1 MSPTALPTIELHR
14 HLEGSLR
21 IQSLIELAQIHKVP
35 LPTEDPREL
44 AQVAQVLEPMDGLDA
59 VLAAFGLFQNAF
71 RSLPAVE
78 RLAYEA
84 VVDAALDGVR
94 ILELRFSP
102 GFMAQP
108 SGLDWDAMMDAILT
122 GVGRAE
128 QEHDIAVGLIAIVS
142 RIYGPDSARETAAFA
157 ANWRDALV
165 GFDLAD
171 VEEQWPA
178 RAFSEAIEPV
188 HKTGLPVTVH
198 SGENTGPEHIRDSLD
213 WLQAQR
219 IGHGVS
225 LIQDEGLM
233 RRCADESIL
242 IEACPTSNVRT
253 RAVPSLEAH
262 PARALL
268 RAGVPVSINSDDP
281 GLFDI
286 TLSGE
291 LRLAETHMGFSEAD
305 IRATIQCAYR
315 GSFVPS
321 ATKEQALA
329 DTPAWDFISL
339 G

>member
-1 MSPTALPTIELHR
+1 MSSSPLPSIELHR

-21 IQSLIELAQIHKVP
+21 IQSLIELAQIHQVA
-35 LPTEDPREL
+35 LPTENLSEL
-44 AQVAQVLEPMDGLDA
+44 SQIAQVLKPMEGLDA
-59 VLAAFGLFQNAF
+59 VLAAFDLFQNAF

-78 RLAYEA
+78 RLTYEA
-84 VVDAALDGVR
+84 VVDAALDDVR
-94 ILELRFSP
+94 IMELRFSP
-102 GFMAQP
+102 GFMAKP
-108 SGLDWDAMMDAILT
+108 AGLDWDAMMDAILT
-122 GVGRAE
+122 GVRRAQ
-128 QEHDIAVGLIAIVS
+128 QEHTISVGLIAIVS

-157 ANWRDALV
+157 ANWRESLV

-171 VEEQWPA
+171 VEEHWPA
-178 RAFSEAIEPV
+178 KEFSGPIAPV
-188 HKTGLPVTVH
+188 HKAGLPVTVH

-213 WLQAQR
+213 WLKARR

-233 RRCADESIL
+233 RRCADEDIL

-268 RAGVPVSINSDDP
+268 HAGVPVSINSDDP

-291 LRLAETHMGFSEAD
+291 LRLAETNMGFSDAD
-305 IRATIQCAYR
+305 IRAAIQCAYR

-329 DTPAWDFISL
+329 DTPTWDFISL

>member
-1 MSPTALPTIELHR
+1 MSSPSFPSIELHR

-21 IQSLIELAQIHKVP
+21 IQSLIDLAAMHKVD
-35 LPTEDPREL
+35 LPTTDPNAL

-59 VLAAFGLFQNAF
+59 VLAAFDLFQNAF

-78 RLAYEA
+78 RLTYEA

-108 SGLDWDAMMDAILT
+108 AGLNWDAMMDAILS
-122 GVGRAE
+122 GVRRAE
-128 QEHDIAVGLIAIVS
+128 QEHAIAVGLIAIVS

-157 ANWRDALV
+157 ANWRESLV

-171 VEEQWPA
+171 VEEHWPA
-178 RAFSEAIEPV
+178 KEFSGPIAPV
-188 HKTGLPVTVH
+188 HKAGLPVTVH

-213 WLQAQR
+213 WLQARR

-225 LIQDEGLM
+225 LIQDEELM
-233 RRCADESIL
+233 RRCADEGIL
-242 IEACPTSNVRT
+242 IEACPTSNLRT
-253 RAVPSLEAH
+253 RAVPSFEAH

-268 RAGVPVSINSDDP
+268 HAGVPVSINSDDP

-291 LRLAETHMGFSEAD
+291 LHVAQAHIGFEQSD
-305 IRATIQCAYR
+305 IQAATACAYH
-315 GSFVPS
+315 GSFLTPETKRSVLE
-321 ATKEQALA
+321 ATPE
-329 DTPAWDFISL
+329 WDFIPL